1 MSDSILSTNS
11 RERERQIKNIS
22 RVARGEKVEKKIY
35 VQMEDLD
42 EKKKRQKQIK
52 LEREEK
58 NNRSDALKEA
68 RTPWFCPSCGKVMNK
83 KLDDKMYRLYGHCF
97 DCQIKFENKLRL
109 EGKYENWEKQKVL
122 KNRLSWIKEQVQ
134 SVEEWREQSVKPI
147 EVHNSVGVNDVQME
161 REKWDVNVDNIN
173 KMADEALEEFDKMKL
188 DTTKELESIEV

>member
-42 EKKKRQKQIK
+42 EKKKRQEQIK

>member
-42 EKKKRQKQIK
+42 EKKKRQQQIK

>member
-42 EKKKRQKQIK
+42 EKKKRQEQIK

-97 DCQIKFENKLRL
+97 DCQIKFENKLSL

-188 DTTKELESIEV
+188 DTTKELESIKV

>member
-1 MSDSILSTNS
+1 MGDSILSTNS

-122 KNRLSWIKEQVQ
+122 KNSLSWIKEQVQ
-134 SVEEWREQSVKPI
+134 SVEEWS
-147 EVHNSVGVNDVQME
+147 
-161 REKWDVNVDNIN
+161 
-173 KMADEALEEFDKMKL
+173 
-188 DTTKELESIEV
+188 

>member
-1 MSDSILSTNS
+1 MGDSILSTNS

-97 DCQIKFENKLRL
+97 DCQIKFENKLRI

-122 KNRLSWIKEQVQ
+122 KNRLSWIREQVQ

-147 EVHNSVGVNDVQME
+147 EVHNSVGLNDVQME
-161 REKWDVNVDNIN
+161 REKWDVNVNNIN